1 MWRCKLILMRY
12 AKNPYLNSKL
22 LRYFVQ
28 SFLSNYIKKGTIIDQ
43 TTHYEI
49 KFKRKNT
56 FLHLNK

>member
-28 SFLSNYIKKGTIIDQ
+28 SFLSNYFKKGTK
-43 TTHYEI
+43 TTHYEM
-49 KFKRKNT
+49 KSERKNT